1 MTIAF
6 AILIVILAASG
17 FWLLLTFNRLVRVRN
32 EQAEA
37 WSGVDVQLKKR
48 SDLVPPLVECVRGYT
63 THEASTFSSVTLA
76 RNQTDLVQTMR
87 SLIALAESYPEL
99 KAAENFRQLTAQLVA
114 IEDDLQFAR
123 RYYNGTV
130 RDFRNLAESFPSNL
144 VASAFQ
150 FQPREFFEV
159 ESVIERA
166 NPKVD
171 L

>member
-1 MTIAF
+1 M
-6 AILIVILAASG
+6 
-17 FWLLLTFNRLVRVRN
+17 
-32 EQAEA
+32 
-37 WSGVDVQLKKR
+37 
-48 SDLVPPLVECVRGYT
+48 PPLVECVRGYT
-63 THEASTFSSVTLA
+63 THEASIFSSVTLA

-150 FQPREFFEV
+150 FQTREFFEV

>member
-63 THEASTFSSVTLA
+63 THEASTFNSVTLA

>member
-6 AILIVILAASG
+6 AILIVTLAAVG
-17 FWLLLTFNRLVRVRN
+17 LWLLMTFNRLVRIRN

-48 SDLVPPLVECVRGYT
+48 SDLVPQLVECVRGYM
-63 THEASTFSSVTLA
+63 THEASTLSSITHG
-76 RNQTDLVQTMR
+76 RNQADLVSNLR
-87 SLIALAESYPEL
+87 KLLALAESYPEL

-144 VASAFQ
+144 VAAAFQ

-159 ESVIERA
+159 ESVIERG
-166 NPKVD
+166 NPRVE